1 MTLEEKAY
9 KALPLSIRQ
18 HIMTNPDKFPEY
30 SQVLMSKRNDLLGK
44 YKNRIN
50 LDPNEIKL
58 MLTIIKIYNYIKND
72 PPTGNVRFHELS
84 SWNKFIKV
92 YDPNFI
98 NLNDINSDLDYDEY
112 LDRLPKSF
120 WLTYYTY
127 LISYRKYYKLKDD
140 KTQEKEFILEF
151 NRKKDKFSTFIYKQY
166 KYLDENMSLD
176 ALQYLGY

>member
-1 MTLEEKAY
+1 MSLEEKAY

-18 HIMTNPDKFPEY
+18 HIMTHPDEFPEY

-72 PPTGNVRFHELS
+72 PPTGNSIYNELN

-98 NLNDINSDLDYDEY
+98 NLNDINNDLDYDEY
-112 LDRLPKSF
+112 LDILPKSF

-127 LISYRKYYKLKDD
+127 LISYRKYYNLKEGI
-140 KTQEKEFILEF
+140 QEKELTLKF

-176 ALQYLGY
+176 ALQYWGY